1 MVVRL
6 TGVRAKALM
15 GRPIAR
21 AGDYAVCWRAS
32 RWDGKKKG
40 LRPWPADASVPGRL
54 IAWRVSRGKRKQ
66 WLYLFTT
73 TPLPAEEVVALYGR
87 RWLIETDLRSL
98 KQTVRLQR
106 ISAQSADMME
116 KELLVA
122 VMAYNLVR
130 AIMFQAA
137 QRAKAAPRQLSFT
150 YARNIVLDG
159 YPKVLAAQTVEQQ
172 EQELERIV
180 DLVARCR
187 LPKRTK
193 RRSYP
198 REVWG
203 RGYRFPIR
211 RREKN

>member
-1 MVVRL
+1 
-6 TGVRAKALM
+6 
-15 GRPIAR
+15 
-21 AGDYAVCWRAS
+21 
-32 RWDGKKKG
+32 
-40 LRPWPADASVPGRL
+40 
-54 IAWRVSRGKRKQ
+54 
-66 WLYLFTT
+66 
-73 TPLPAEEVVALYGR
+73 
-87 RWLIETDLRSL
+87 
-98 KQTVRLQR
+98 
-106 ISAQSADMME
+106 MME

-122 VMAYNLVR
+122 VLAYNLVR

-137 QRAKAAPRQLSFT
+137 QRVRIDPRQLSFT
-150 YARNIVLDG
+150 YACNLVLDG
-159 YPKVLAAQTVEQQ
+159 YPKVLAARTAKQQ
-172 EQELERIV
+172 QQELEHLI